1 MINKFKE
8 EIGHMLVGTIF
19 AWIFLFIESIFRL
32 KSKGLLKTEEEWF
45 GLVAIFLELLP
56 MFLTSMIVIT
66 FVIVATI
73 HFVEKIYKYFVK

>member
-8 EIGHMLVGTIF
+8 EIGCMLVGTIF

-56 MFLTSMIVIT
+56 ILVTSMIVFT
-66 FVIVATI
+66 FVIVTI
-73 HFVEKIYKYFVK
+73 THYVENIYKYFVK